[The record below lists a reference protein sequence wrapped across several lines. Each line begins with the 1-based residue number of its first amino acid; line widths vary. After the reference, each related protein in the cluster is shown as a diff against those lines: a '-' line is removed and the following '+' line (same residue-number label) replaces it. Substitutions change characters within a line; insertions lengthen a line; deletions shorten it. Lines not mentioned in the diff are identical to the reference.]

1 MTARLVLA
9 LLFLA
14 MPAMAGAGAGARA
27 GEVAV
32 RVQGVRNDQGSV
44 VVGVCAEEVFI
55 GGTCAF
61 CASVPARAGAVTVTV
76 PDVPPGTYA
85 VRVYH
90 DENGNE
96 RIDRNFLGVPLEGF
110 GFGNDAPVRMAPPSF
125 KDAAVTVGPDRLE
138 TSLTLRYWLSP

>member
-1 MTARLVLA
+1 MTAPLALVLLVA
-9 LLFLA
+9 A
-14 MPAMAGAGAGARA
+14 APAMA

-44 VVGVCAEEVFI
+44 VVGVCTEEVFI

-61 CASVPARAGAVTVTV
+61 RATVPAQAGAVTVTV

-110 GFGNDAPVRMAPPSF
+110 GFSNDAPVRMAPPSF
-125 KDAAVTVGPDRLE
+125 KDAAVTVGAGRLE
-138 TSLTLRYWLSP
+138 TTLTLRYWLSQ